1 MMALND
7 SGPPGPRPASVPART
22 SKLVSLAEAVALVR
36 PGALVA
42 IGGLWFQN
50 NPSTL
55 VRQLIR
61 AGIGEL
67 EIVAAPPSS
76 YAVDV
81 LIGASAVTR
90 AYVAHV
96 SFDHLGLAPNHR
108 RAGETGAVEIVDCDE
123 ATVLGGLMAAL
134 EALPHHPVT
143 SIVGTDLARNSPL
156 ATRRAVAGLGEVAAP
171 AAMRP
176 NVCLL
181 HAQEA
186 DIFGNVRYLGTPFC
200 DPLFA
205 KTAETVIVS
214 VDRIVD
220 NAAVRA
226 EPHRTT
232 IPGYLVDAVLEA
244 PYGAHPAASQG
255 LYPHDEEH
263 LAAYLAAGRSAETWR
278 AEYLRPW
285 VLEMRDAAA
294 YLDAVGGAAR
304 LDRLE
309 EVVA

>member
-1 MMALND
+1 MR
-7 SGPPGPRPASVPART
+7 SRT
-22 SKLVSLAEAVALVR
+22 SKLTSLQDAVALVQ

-50 NPSTL
+50 NPSAL

-61 AGIGEL
+61 AGVGNL

-76 YAVDV
+76 YAVDL
-81 LIGASAVTR
+81 LIGAGSVSR
-90 AYVAHV
+90 AYTAHV

-108 RAGETGAVEIVDCDE
+108 RAAETGSVEIVDCDE
-123 ATVLGGLMAAL
+123 ATVLGGLMAAV

-143 SIVGTDLARNSPL
+143 SIIGTDLARTSPL
-156 ATRRAVAGLGEVAAP
+156 AVRRPVAELGPVAAP
-171 AAMRP
+171 EAMRP
-176 NVCLL
+176 DVCLL

-186 DIFGNVRYLGTPFC
+186 DVYGNIRYLGTPFC

-205 KTAETVIVS
+205 KTAATVVVS
-214 VDRIVD
+214 VDRIVEND
-220 NAAVRA
+220 TVRS

-232 IPGYLVDAVLEA
+232 IPGYLVDAVVEA

-263 LAAYLAAGRSAETWR
+263 LAAYLAAGRSAQAWH
-278 AEYLRPW
+278 ADYLRPW
-285 VLEMRDAAA
+285 VLDLHDGPG
-294 YLDAVGGAAR
+294 YLDAVGGPAR
-304 LDRLE
+304 LDRLD